1 MYQVRSLFG
10 WWECRI
16 RNYHDFPSH
25 PSSVIPA
32 TFFFKCVMKFNQQFT
47 VLINFIE
54 KSRNFRNFKL
64 FISSNVLLKYFF
76 YCRWRHDEIT
86 SWLKWR
92 IVCTLHSSDLVF
104 RIFIYFLHRICSE
117 LTRRPRIWSYNKW
130 YLIGWWDDALI
141 GWWYSIMRGRIWKA
155 KSVPNYIGC
164 FDSELI
170 LHKEKTLKGLL

>member
-1 MYQVRSLFG
+1 
-10 WWECRI
+10 
-16 RNYHDFPSH
+16 
-25 PSSVIPA
+25 
-32 TFFFKCVMKFNQQFT
+32 MKFNQQFT

-64 FISSNVLLKYFF
+64 FLFLQMFF
-76 YCRWRHDEIT
+76 WNIFSTADDVMMKWRHDWNDESYVHCIQV
-86 SWLKWR
+86 
-92 IVCTLHSSDLVF
+92 IGSSE
-104 RIFIYFLHRICSE
+104 FLSTFVHRVCSE

-141 GWWYSIMRGRIWKA
+141 GWWYSIMRGRISKA

-164 FDSELI
+164 FDSEFI